1 MGIEPILSNIASIIL
16 QCMWLDLPYS
26 KGHLHTMFSYE
37 PTHLPILEIKLHQCL
52 KQESVQYHMQ
62 QMHCT
67 KCHAWYPS
75 SLNVTIMLIL
85 EKNV

>member
-37 PTHLPILEIKLHQCL
+37 PTHLPILEIKVT
-52 KQESVQYHMQ
+52 SVSEAGIS
-62 QMHCT
+62 T
-67 KCHAWYPS
+67 ISHATNALY
-75 SLNVTIMLIL
+75 
-85 EKNV
+85 